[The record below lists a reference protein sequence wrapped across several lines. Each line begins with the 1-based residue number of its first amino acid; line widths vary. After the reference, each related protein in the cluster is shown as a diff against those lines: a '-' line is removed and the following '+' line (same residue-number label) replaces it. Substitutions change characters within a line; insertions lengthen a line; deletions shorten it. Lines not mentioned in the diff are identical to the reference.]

1 MTTLLEPL
9 QPVAVLGS
17 GGWGT
22 ALAVH
27 LGRLGKPVWLWGR
40 NQSLVTKMVADQEN
54 RLYLSGVELPE
65 RVRPT
70 HLLEEALDGARC
82 VVCAVPSHAFDG
94 VIMGFFIGKH
104 YFRKHESK
112 IYLFLALLV
121 PIILH
126 GLYDWTLMEE
136 KINSNFMWLIM
147 AIQIYL
153 VIFLFRNL
161 KKLQLIKKYEE
172 EKKRI

>member
-1 MTTLLEPL
+1 M
-9 QPVAVLGS
+9 
-17 GGWGT
+17 
-22 ALAVH
+22 
-27 LGRLGKPVWLWGR
+27 
-40 NQSLVTKMVADQEN
+40 
-54 RLYLSGVELPE
+54 
-65 RVRPT
+65 
-70 HLLEEALDGARC
+70 
-82 VVCAVPSHAFDG
+82 
-94 VIMGFFIGKH
+94 
-104 YFRKHESK
+104 
-112 IYLFLALLV
+112 

-147 AIQIYL
+147 AIQLYL